1 MRLVN
6 LRDLRLRLLPISVGG
21 TDLSEVPVLAAET
34 WVHGPT
40 KPRHLLREKETPPE
54 DISLKSLPS
63 TLDFVEVLPTLQIN
77 TSSPEDLAKIPSEA
91 DAIVIQGLRSVF
103 SGKEIFIMKEL
114 TALGKPILAGWDNW
128 GFGWEGFMLR
138 EYLAPFNLEPL
149 IPFSSAEVKTILHAL
164 RGWKALQKLRALY
177 IGDIPSHSVLANF
190 DFIDVHQRLGPI
202 LIHCSFDEYKQA
214 VAQIAD
220 SEARTLAQE
229 WQNKYRVLDERDK
242 YLPQLAKVYLGLKEM
257 LTTHQA
263 NGLTVDC
270 GFLPDVDLAPCFA
283 FSLLINEGIPSGCE
297 GDTNALMMMTLLMG
311 ISGHPALMGN
321 LFENATHAD
330 IEDNIIVINHDVVPP
345 DMGCKGCQITL
356 RDFHESGKG
365 LTGYVDLEKG
375 QPVTIVGMN
384 TSSTK
389 VWATCGKVVWTED
402 TVHCRVSIGIKVPDA
417 KQVGRRAFGH
427 HQVITYGDYTGEIQI
442 ISRILGLDLE
452 IL

>member
-1 MRLVN
+1 MSLK
-6 LRDLRLRLLPISVGG
+6 DLKVRLLPVSIVGADIS
-21 TDLSEVPVLAAET
+21 EMPVLAAET

-40 KPRHLLREKETPPE
+40 KPRHLLRGKEIPPE
-54 DISLKSLPS
+54 DVSLKNLPS
-63 TLDFVEVLPTLQIN
+63 ILDFVKVLPTLQIAV
-77 TSSPEDLAKIPSEA
+77 SFPKDLAKIPSEA
-91 DAIVIQGLRSVF
+91 DAIVIQGLRGLF

-114 TALGKPILAGWDNW
+114 AALGKPILAGWDNW

-149 IPFSSAEVKTILHAL
+149 IPFSNAEVKAILRAL
-164 RGWKALQKLRALY
+164 RGWKALKELRALY

-190 DFIDVHQRLGPI
+190 DFIDIHHRLGPI
-202 LIHCSFDEYKQA
+202 LAHRSFAEYKQA
-214 VAQIAD
+214 VIHVGD
-220 SEARTLAQE
+220 GKARALAQE
-229 WQNKYRVLDERDK
+229 WRSKYRILDKRDE

-257 LTTHQA
+257 LTVHQT

-270 GFLPDVDLAPCFA
+270 AFLPDVDLAPCFA
-283 FSLLINEGIPSGCE
+283 FSLLINEGVPSGCE

-330 IEDNIIVINHDVVPP
+330 IEDDVIVINHDVVPP

-356 RDFHESGKG
+356 RNFHESGKG

-389 VWATCGKVVWTED
+389 VWATFGKVAWTED

-442 ISRILGLDLE
+442 ISRILGLGLE